1 MTVQMMGRHGAAV
14 AIVVAAYCAAATVS
28 AADAAS
34 SGSAPSARRAL
45 VPDDI
50 YRMDTLSD
58 PQVSPDGKWV
68 AYVVTSN
75 DRAADEMRSAV
86 WKVSWDGKQHL
97 RLTDAGSSASAP
109 RWSPD
114 GHHLAYLATPAGA
127 EHAQVMLLDTGGGAP
142 RALTRASDDIN
153 SYEWSPDGQRL
164 VLAVTTTASAGKAP
178 APIVIDS
185 TYFKEDVTGY
195 IGHGTKLQLLLCDV
209 TNGKL
214 ERLSDSHDVNDF
226 LPAWSPDGRRIAF
239 ARTHERLEDTDGMMD
254 IDVIDALPGSAART
268 LVRAY
273 APNFPRVAWS
283 PDGKFVAYPQGRE
296 LKYYIYLHDE
306 LAMVPA
312 AGGAAR
318 PLTAALDR
326 SVMSYDFTADGKAVT
341 LLVEDDG
348 VQYPARLDLA
358 SLAIERLIA
367 RPIAVTAQSHAG
379 SHLAVVASDDTTSSE
394 IYALE
399 GRNLRR
405 LTTHGDSWL
414 NDVQLGASED
424 FSFRSRDGT
433 EVHGMLVLPPGYLA
447 GRKYPAIVWLHGG
460 PDLQDNHSADFDSY
474 QNRRQMLAAAGYV
487 VIGINYRGSSGRGF
501 EFARAIFADWGHKE
515 VEDVLAGVD
524 TLIARGLIDPQSL
537 GIGGLS
543 YGGVLTDYAI
553 ASDPRF
559 KAAVSQAGTGN
570 ILASY
575 GVDQYL
581 LWYNA
586 ELGPPWKNTELYLK
600 LSYPFFHAD
609 RIHTPALFMCG
620 DRDFNVPITGCE
632 QMYAAL
638 RTLGVPTQLVIY
650 PDQFHELTRPSFY
663 KDRLERELA
672 WFDRYL
678 K

>member
-1 MTVQMMGRHGAAV
+1 M
-14 AIVVAAYCAAATVS
+14 
-28 AADAAS
+28 
-34 SGSAPSARRAL
+34 
-45 VPDDI
+45 PDDI

-58 PQVSPDGKWV
+58 PQVSPDGEWV

-75 DRAADEMRSAV
+75 DRASDEMRSAV
-86 WKVSWDGKQHL
+86 WVVSWDGKQHQ
-97 RLTDAGSSASAP
+97 RLTYAGSNASVP

-114 GHHLAYLATPAGA
+114 GSHLAYLATPAGA
-127 EHAQVMLLDTGGGAP
+127 EHAQVMLVDRSGGTP
-142 RALTRASDDIN
+142 RALTNASDEIN
-153 SYEWSPDGQRL
+153 SYAWSPDGQRL
-164 VLAVTTTASAGKAP
+164 VLAVTSTGENAAGASTTAGTAAKTP

-185 TYFKEDVTGY
+185 AYFKEDVTGY
-195 IGHGTKLQLLLCDV
+195 IGRGNKQQLYLCEV
-209 TNGKL
+209 ASGIL
-214 ERLSDSHDVNDF
+214 ERLSDRRDVNDI
-226 LPAWSPDGRRIAF
+226 LPAWSPDGRQIAF
-239 ARTHERLEDTDGMMD
+239 ARTRERLEDTDGMMD
-254 IDVIDALPGSAART
+254 IDVIDARPGAAAHT

-283 PDGKFVAYPQGRE
+283 ADGKYVAYPQGRE

-306 LAMVPA
+306 LAQVPA
-312 AGGAAR
+312 AGGAPR
-318 PLTAALDR
+318 VLTAALDR
-326 SVMSYDFTADGKAVT
+326 SVMSYDFSADGKAVT
-341 LLVEDDG
+341 LLVEDDR
-348 VQYPARLDLA
+348 VQYPARLDLG

-367 RPIAVTAQSHAG
+367 RPIVVTAQSHAR
-379 SHLAVVASDDTTSSE
+379 SHIAVVASDDTTASE

-399 GRNLRR
+399 GKNLRR

-414 NDVQLGASED
+414 SNVQLGASED
-424 FSFRSRDGT
+424 FSFKSRDGT
-433 EVHGMLVLPPGYLA
+433 EVHGMLVLPPGYVA
-447 GRKYPAIVWLHGG
+447 GKRYPAILWIHGG

-487 VIGINYRGSSGRGF
+487 VIGVNYRGSSGRGF
-501 EFARAIFADWGHKE
+501 EFARAIFADWGHKD

-524 TLIARGLIDPQSL
+524 AVVARGFADPEHL

-543 YGGVLTDYAI
+543 YGGVLTDYTI

-586 ELGPPWKNTELYLK
+586 ELGPPWKNPQLYLK

-609 RIHTPALFMCG
+609 RIHTPTLFMGG
-620 DRDFNVPITGCE
+620 DRDFNVAITGCE

>member
-1 MTVQMMGRHGAAV
+1 MPAFKFQNCLTGIAACGLL
-14 AIVVAAYCAAATVS
+14 ALSQSAAADTT
-28 AADAAS
+28 
-34 SGSAPSARRAL
+34 RHTL

-50 YRMDTLSD
+50 YRMDIVGD
-58 PQVSPDGKWV
+58 PQVSPDGEWI

-75 DRAADEMRSAV
+75 NRDADETRSVV
-86 WKVSWDGKQHL
+86 WMVSWDGKQHR
-97 RLTDAGSSASAP
+97 RLTDAGSSASEP

-114 GHHLAYLATPAGA
+114 GSHLAYLATPAGA
-127 EHAQVMLLDTGGGAP
+127 EHAQVMLIDRSGGAP
-142 RALTRASDDIN
+142 RALTGASDDIN
-153 SYEWSPDGQRL
+153 SFAWSPDGQRL
-164 VLAVTTTASAGKAP
+164 VLAVTTGAAKAP

-185 TYFKEDVTGY
+185 MFFKEDVTGY
-195 IGHGTKLQLLLCDV
+195 IGRGDKQQLLLCDV
-209 TNGKL
+209 ASGTL
-214 ERLSDSHDVNDF
+214 TRLSDSRDVNDF
-226 LPAWSPDGRRIAF
+226 LPAWSPDGRQIAF
-239 ARTHERLEDTDGMMD
+239 ARTRERLEDTDGMMD
-254 IDVIDALPGSAART
+254 IDVIEARPGATART

-283 PDGKFVAYPQGRE
+283 PDGKFVAYVQGRE

-306 LAMVPA
+306 LALVPA
-312 AGGAAR
+312 AGGTPRA
-318 PLTAALDR
+318 LTAALDR
-326 SVMSYDFTADGKAVT
+326 AVMSYDFSADGKSVT

-348 VQYPARLDLA
+348 NQYPARLDLG

-379 SHLAVVASDDTTSSE
+379 SHVAVVASDDTTASE

-399 GRNLRR
+399 DRNLRR

-414 NDVQLGASED
+414 RDVQLGASED
-424 FSFRSRDGT
+424 FSFKSRDGT
-433 EVHGMLVLPPGYLA
+433 EVHGMLVLPPGYIA
-447 GRKYPAIVWLHGG
+447 GRKYPAILWIHGG
-460 PDLQDNHSADFDSY
+460 PDLQDDHSVDLDSY

-487 VIGINYRGSSGRGF
+487 VVGINYRGSSGRGF

-515 VEDVLAGVD
+515 VEDLLAGMD
-524 TLIARGLIDPQSL
+524 TLVARGLIDPQRL

-559 KAAVSQAGTGN
+559 KAAVSLAGTGN
-570 ILASY
+570 ILSSY

-586 ELGPPWKNTELYLK
+586 ELGPPWKNPEVYLK

-609 RIHTPALFMCG
+609 RIHTPTLFMGG

-678 K
+678 KH